1 MESRPWEPLLMA
13 IQPIRLGESFLQ
25 GRQQRIAEDRIRQQM
40 EQDAAREA
48 FDASIRPIRQAEA
61 QYGLRGQ
68 ILGTVETPEDYR
80 AALGEVSRLNLPT
93 GDLPED
99 KRSTAWMTFK
109 APEPAQVA
117 PSWMP
122 AWAKPAP
129 MLPSSTALPAGE
141 MSQGQIAP
149 EDIPRVQRAAERGL
163 PLVQQSKMREAEAD
177 RGLRGLELDSRAQKY
192 ATQLEY
198 ADRAAQLADR
208 RMNLQESIER
218 EKLDI
223 ARQAAISAGIQGEVV
238 KLAIKDIPIFRDEAR
253 TALSG
258 IKTLDQMKGLLDT
271 GAGARPGQIKVFLSR
286 LTGQQTEGMADA
298 EVYQLLAETLR
309 GPLRT
314 DIVGPGPM
322 TESEQRLLGQVTGGG
337 TTGSKAAAR
346 LLDIYRESAT
356 GKIRNYNETRR
367 RVGQTAPSVLR
378 LYEELQIP
386 GAIGQAQPAVSSDAP
401 PASLLREGVGKKF
414 GNGQVWTLRNGKPV
428 RVQ

>member
-1 MESRPWEPLLMA
+1 MA

-40 EQDAAREA
+40 EMDAAREA

-109 APEPAQVA
+109 APGPAQVA

-129 MLPSSTALPAGE
+129 MLPASAALPSGE

-163 PLVQQSKMREAEAD
+163 PLVQQSKMREAEAN

-208 RMNLQESIER
+208 RMNLQESAAERTARIER

-223 ARQAAISAGIQGEVV
+223 ARQAATSAGTQGEAV
-238 KLAIKDIPIFRDEAR
+238 KLAIKDIPVFRDEAR

-258 IKTLDQMKGLLDT
+258 IKTLDQMKGLLDA

-286 LTGQQTEGMADA
+286 LTGQQTESMADA

-367 RVGQTAPSVLR
+367 RVGQTEPSVLR

-386 GAIGQAQPAVSSDAP
+386 GAGGQAQPTASPYKFTKSYQGATYGRNSDGE
-401 PASLLREGVGKKF
+401 SWKLVK
-414 GNGQVWTLRNGKPV
+414 
-428 RVQ
+428 

>member
-1 MESRPWEPLLMA
+1 MA
-13 IQPIRLGESFLQ
+13 VQPIRLGESFLQ
-25 GRQQRIAEDRIRQQM
+25 GRQQRITEDRIRQQM

-163 PLVQQSKMREAEAD
+163 PLVQQSKMREAEAN

-208 RMNLQESIER
+208 RMNLQESAAERTARIER

-223 ARQAAISAGIQGEVV
+223 ARQAATSAGTQGEAV
-238 KLAIKDIPIFRDEAR
+238 KLAIKDIPVFRDEAR

-258 IKTLDQMKGLLDT
+258 IKTLDQMKGLLDA

-367 RVGQTAPSVLR
+367 RVGREEPSVLR

-386 GAIGQAQPAVSSDAP
+386 GASGQAQPTASPYKFTKSYQGATYGRNSDGE
-401 PASLLREGVGKKF
+401 SWKLVK
-414 GNGQVWTLRNGKPV
+414 
-428 RVQ
+428 

>member
-13 IQPIRLGESFLQ
+13 VQPIRLGESFLQ
-25 GRQQRIAEDRIRQQM
+25 GRQQRITEDRIRQQM

-48 FDASIRPIRQAEA
+48 FDASIRLIRQAEA

-129 MLPSSTALPAGE
+129 MLPASAALPSGE

-163 PLVQQSKMREAEAD
+163 PLVQQSKMREAEAN

-208 RMNLQESIER
+208 RMNLQESAAERTARIER

-223 ARQAAISAGIQGEVV
+223 ARQAATSAGTQGEAV
-238 KLAIKDIPIFRDEAR
+238 KLAIKDIPVFRDEAR

-258 IKTLDQMKGLLDT
+258 IKTLDQMKGLLDA

-286 LTGQQTEGMADA
+286 LTGQQTESMADA

-314 DIVGPGPM
+314 DIVGPGPV
-322 TESEQRLLGQVTGGG
+322 TEPEQRLLGQVTGGG

-367 RVGQTAPSVLR
+367 RVGQTEPSVLR

-386 GAIGQAQPAVSSDAP
+386 GAGGQAQPTASPYKFTKSYQGATYGRNSDGE
-401 PASLLREGVGKKF
+401 SWKLVK
-414 GNGQVWTLRNGKPV
+414 
-428 RVQ
+428 

>member
-1 MESRPWEPLLMA
+1 MA

-40 EQDAAREA
+40 EMDAAREA

-129 MLPSSTALPAGE
+129 MLPASAALPSGE

-163 PLVQQSKMREAEAD
+163 PLVQQSKMREAEAN

-208 RMNLQESIER
+208 RMNLQESAAERTARIER

-223 ARQAAISAGIQGEVV
+223 ARQAATSAGTQGEAV
-238 KLAIKDIPIFRDEAR
+238 KLAIKDIPVFRDEAR

-258 IKTLDQMKGLLDT
+258 IKTLDQMKGLLDA

-286 LTGQQTEGMADA
+286 LTGQQTESMADA

-367 RVGQTAPSVLR
+367 RVGQTEPSVLR

-386 GAIGQAQPAVSSDAP
+386 GAGGQAQPTASPYKFTKSYQGATYGRNSDGE
-401 PASLLREGVGKKF
+401 SWKLVK
-414 GNGQVWTLRNGKPV
+414 
-428 RVQ
+428 

>member
-1 MESRPWEPLLMA
+1 MA

-25 GRQQRIAEDRIRQQM
+25 GRQQRITEDRIRQQM
-40 EQDAAREA
+40 EMDAAREA

-129 MLPSSTALPAGE
+129 MLPASAALPSGE

-163 PLVQQSKMREAEAD
+163 PLVQQSKMREAEAN

-208 RMNLQESIER
+208 RMNLQESAAERTARIER

-223 ARQAAISAGIQGEVV
+223 ARQAATSAGTQGEAV
-238 KLAIKDIPIFRDEAR
+238 KLAIKDIPVFRDEAR

-258 IKTLDQMKGLLDT
+258 IKTLDQMKGLLDA

-286 LTGQQTEGMADA
+286 LTGQQTESMADA

-367 RVGQTAPSVLR
+367 RVGQTEPSVLR

-386 GAIGQAQPAVSSDAP
+386 GAGGQAQPTASPYKFTKSYQGATYGRNSDGE
-401 PASLLREGVGKKF
+401 SWKLVK
-414 GNGQVWTLRNGKPV
+414 
-428 RVQ
+428 